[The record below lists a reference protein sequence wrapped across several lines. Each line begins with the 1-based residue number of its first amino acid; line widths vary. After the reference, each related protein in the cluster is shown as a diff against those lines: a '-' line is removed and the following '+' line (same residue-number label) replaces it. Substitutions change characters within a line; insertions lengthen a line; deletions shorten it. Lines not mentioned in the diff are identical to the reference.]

1 VLGRHGGTVV
11 HAVVASARAEK
22 PTQDFLALTVDYRD
36 RAYAHGRVPLNASRR
51 ERHGSDEEILAARAI
66 DRAVRP
72 LFPRGYVDE
81 VQITVTAHAVDGD
94 AVVTA
99 VNTASCALSLS
110 SQPWFGPIGCVR
122 VGLLDGH
129 LKINLT
135 AEERKISTLDL
146 LYAGTKQ
153 RPIMIEAVAHEVP
166 EDIFKN
172 ALNLAQKSV
181 QEIIAAQESLK
192 SAAEQKQK
200 TERSRNSGF
209 AAVPDRD
216 TAGYITNYSE
226 LTNVQRSM
234 CKMIYSVP
242 ADMSKALRDAFLVEA
257 MAVYRS
263 GSSSKTERSQKEGKL
278 RGAIVAFA
286 RENFPDVHAVVLSMA
301 VEDVMAEGIR
311 SVYLESC
318 GSWRLDGRGQD
329 EVRPLESFADLL
341 PRVHGSAFFKRG
353 DTHVLC
359 TTTLGSLRADAKMR
373 SQLNKASDD
382 EETPDAFMLHYDFP
396 PYSTGSTGNATGPN
410 RRMLGHGNLAERAL
424 RPVMPSIDA
433 FPYTVRVFAECT
445 SSNGSSSMA
454 SVCAGT
460 MALRDAGVPLK
471 ANAAGISIGLITAP
485 DICDSPLLSL
495 SSVQSDLIEN
505 KDYVLLTDILGTEDH
520 YGDMDFKI
528 AGTEKGI
535 TAGISNSGSI
545 EFVSINL
552 TQNCSLTT
560 VVQLDVKL
568 PLGIPMTIIER
579 AIDKARNGRN
589 QVLLEICFFFVP
601 LLPFISYR

>member
-1 VLGRHGGTVV
+1 MV

-36 RAYAHGRVPLNASRR
+36 RAYAHGRVPVNVSRR

-81 VQITVTAHAVDGD
+81 VQITVTAHSVDGD
-94 AVVTA
+94 TVVTA

-122 VGLLDGH
+122 IGLLDGH
-129 LKINLT
+129 LKVNLT
-135 AEERKISTLDL
+135 AEERKMSTLDL
-146 LYAGTKQ
+146 LYAGSKQ

-172 ALNLAQKSV
+172 ALHLAQESV

-192 SAAEQKQK
+192 SAAEQKQRA
-200 TERSRNSGF
+200 ERPKDSG
-209 AAVPDRD
+209 VEVMPERD
-216 TAGYITNYSE
+216 AAGYITNFSE

-234 CKMIYSVP
+234 CKTIFSVP
-242 ADMSKALRDAFLVEA
+242 SDMASALRDAFLVEA

-263 GSSSKTERSQKEGKL
+263 GSSSKSERSQKEGKL

-286 RENFPDVHAVVLSMA
+286 REKFPEVHAVALSMA
-301 VEDVMAEGIR
+301 VDDIMSEGIR
-311 SVYLESC
+311 SVYLESH

-329 EVRPLESFADLL
+329 EVRRLESFADLL

-353 DTHVLC
+353 DTQVLC
-359 TTTLGSLRADAKMR
+359 TTTLGSLRADAKIR
-373 SQLNKASDD
+373 SQLDTASDD
-382 EETPDAFMLHYDFP
+382 EESLDAFMLHYDFP

-410 RRMLGHGNLAERAL
+410 RRMVGHGNLAERAL
-424 RPVMPSIDA
+424 RPVMPPIDE

-485 DICDSPLLSL
+485 EKCDSQL
-495 SSVQSDLIEN
+495 SSKSSVLVEN

-528 AGTEKGI
+528 AGTERGI
-535 TAGISNSGSI
+535 TAGILRSGSI
-545 EFVSINL
+545 AFFCVIL
-552 TQNCSLTT
+552 
-560 VVQLDVKL
+560 K
-568 PLGIPMTIIER
+568 IFF
-579 AIDKARNGRN
+579 
-589 QVLLEICFFFVP
+589 LLI
-601 LLPFISYR
+601 